1 MIALPI
7 AIAAAIV
14 AWGQP
19 VLPPQL
25 PPEPLAPAAAGETTE
40 TTEPAA
46 PPLAVPMIA
55 RAPLNVRV
63 LPVPSVTADAADAA
77 PAKARRP
84 LHKDW
89 RFWAIAGSLFVATV
103 ATTYAVTRPEPLPYR
118 GNIYP
123 YVIAVP

>member
-1 MIALPI
+1 MIVLPI
-7 AIAAAIV
+7 VVAAVIV

-25 PPEPLAPAAAGETTE
+25 PPEPGSIAPAAGVER
-40 TTEPAA
+40 TEPAEPVA
-46 PPLAVPMIA
+46 LPVAVPMIA
-55 RAPLNVRV
+55 RAPLDVRV
-63 LPVPSVTADAADAA
+63 LPAVPSVTAAAA

-89 RFWAIAGSLFVATV
+89 WFWAIAGSLFAATV